1 MSIRNQLLQD
11 AVETIMALQGRGV
24 VTINGVE
31 LTDKQLF
38 DEAMNDLIRARNLH
52 NKKAVDSEDSLATDS
67 L

>member
-38 DEAMNDLIRARNLH
+38 DEAINDLIRARNLH
-52 NKKAVDSEDSLATDS
+52 NKKSRWQCHNFHTGH
-67 L
+67 